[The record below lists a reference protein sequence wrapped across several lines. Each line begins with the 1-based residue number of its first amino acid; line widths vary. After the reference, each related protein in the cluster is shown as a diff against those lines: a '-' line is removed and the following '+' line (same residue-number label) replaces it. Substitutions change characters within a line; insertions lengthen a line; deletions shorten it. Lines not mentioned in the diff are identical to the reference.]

1 MEGKPFETITSN
13 PKQSVVLKASSVQT
27 SRVGNAQ
34 RSRDSHSHT
43 QTQKLQDS
51 FLSRIPASWLHCVFQ
66 LGSGREPVTAPFT
79 HNSKLKKGKSKQ
91 SSAKFS
97 WRQSHRKLIV
107 RNQTDKSYLGSGTGR
122 PKQRLLS
129 WVSLAELPVKCTH
142 THSSLSSGRDKRGWV
157 PPRRIGCLSLNR
169 ATYIRKAAAIT
180 HRRTY
185 TRNYHR
191 GPASAAKRKKVE
203 TCPLDG
209 IHLTRVDATEDR
221 PSVRAERK

>member
-1 MEGKPFETITSN
+1 MGGN
-13 PKQSVVLKASSVQT
+13 PS
-27 SRVGNAQ
+27 
-34 RSRDSHSHT
+34 
-43 QTQKLQDS
+43 
-51 FLSRIPASWLHCVFQ
+51 P
-66 LGSGREPVTAPFT
+66 PPFT

-191 GPASAAKRKKVE
+191 GPSRKKKKSRDVPTWRNPFNSSRRHRRSAECASGEKRRGIRASKLTIDRRLSIKTAGVVVGGTLWKREKKISE
-203 TCPLDG
+203 T
-209 IHLTRVDATEDR
+209 T
-221 PSVRAERK
+221 

>member
-66 LGSGREPVTAPFT
+66 LGSGREPVTAPLHTQFQIE
-79 HNSKLKKGKSKQ
+79 KGKSKQ

-107 RNQTDKSYLGSGTGR
+107 RNQTDKFYLGSGTGR

-169 ATYIRKAAAIT
+169 YLYSQSGSNNTSTYV
-180 HRRTY
+180 Y
-185 TRNYHR
+185 T
-191 GPASAAKRKKVE
+191 
-203 TCPLDG
+203 
-209 IHLTRVDATEDR
+209 
-221 PSVRAERK
+221 